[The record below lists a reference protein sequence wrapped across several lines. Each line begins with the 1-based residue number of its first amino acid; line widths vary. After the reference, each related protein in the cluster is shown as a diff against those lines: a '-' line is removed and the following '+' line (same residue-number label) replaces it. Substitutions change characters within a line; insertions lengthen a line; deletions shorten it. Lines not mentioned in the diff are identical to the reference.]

1 MRSKWPIVLVV
12 CVALVLAFG
21 SQVAPAKEIKIGVIL
36 PLSGPLAPTGKSL
49 REGIELCADIINN
62 KYPDIKMSIA
72 QWEGIPNLGG
82 AKIKLVFADHRGDPG
97 WGGRSGEA
105 AHKG

>member
-1 MRSKWPIVLVV
+1 MVVSREPEGKWLPVRQMSPGRGKGVREENCLNDSYHVSENPEGGVYKMRSKWPIVMVV

-49 REGIELCADIINN
+49 REGIELT
-62 KYPDIKMSIA
+62 
-72 QWEGIPNLGG
+72 
-82 AKIKLVFADHRGDPG
+82 
-97 WGGRSGEA
+97 
-105 AHKG
+105 